1 MPVVNQAGYKKNLKK
16 TSLIGKKMI
25 TPLAERLRPTQL
37 DEIAGQEHLL
47 SENGLI
53 KTTLLQKKPL
63 SLLLWGP
70 PGSGK
75 TTLALA
81 YSKAFDARFIS
92 MSAVSHATSDVKKII
107 QEMQTHPLLQ
117 KQITILFVDEIHR
130 WNKAQQDL
138 FLPYLEMGLFVLIGA
153 TTENPSFALN
163 HALLSRFRVL
173 QLYSLSPSSLQKIL
187 HRYEEKY
194 TEILLTAKAKE
205 MLIAAAQGDGRHLVN
220 LIENLE
226 PLLAK
231 KQPIDEQELIL
242 LLQKKSPLYDK
253 QSDQH
258 YQLISAL
265 HKSIR
270 GSDPDASLYWLARM
284 LNAGEDPQFLARRLI
299 RMALEDIGLADPQAL
314 TLTIHAWEAFAQL
327 GPPEAELA
335 LAQAVVYLALSP
347 KSNALYIA
355 FNQAKKKACETSHLP
370 PPAFLVNSVTKLDSE
385 LGYGKDYQ
393 YDHDLPFA
401 FSGQNYFPKD
411 LLKAQFYQPK
421 PYGFEREMQ
430 KRVNYFEQLRKKNLP
445 S

>member
-1 MPVVNQAGYKKNLKK
+1 
-16 TSLIGKKMI
+16 MI

-47 SENGLI
+47 SEKGLI

-92 MSAVSHATSDVKKII
+92 MSAVSHATSDVKSII
-107 QEMQTHPLLQ
+107 QDLQTHPLLQ

-138 FLPYLEMGLFVLIGA
+138 FLPYLEAGLFILIGA

-163 HALLSRFRVL
+163 NALLSRFRVL
-173 QLYSLSPSSLQKIL
+173 QLYSLNSSSLHKIIS
-187 HRYEEKY
+187 RYEEKY
-194 TEILLTAKAKE
+194 TKLLLSPKAKE
-205 MLIAAAQGDGRHLVN
+205 MLITAAQGDGRHLIN

-226 PLLAK
+226 PLLIK
-231 KQPIDEQELIL
+231 KQLIEEQDLLL
-242 LLQKKSPLYDK
+242 LLQKKSPLYDR

-270 GSDPDASLYWLARM
+270 GSDPDAALYWLARM
-284 LNAGEDPQFLARRLI
+284 LNAGEDPQFLARRFI
-299 RMALEDIGLADPQAL
+299 RMAVEDIGLADPQAL
-314 TLTIHAWEAFAQL
+314 GLALHAWEAFAQL
-327 GPPEAELA
+327 GAPEAELA
-335 LAQAVVYLALSP
+335 LAQAAVYLALSP
-347 KSNALYIA
+347 KSNALYVA
-355 FNQAKKKACETSHLP
+355 FNQAKELAKETSHLP
-370 PPAFLVNSVTKLDSE
+370 PPAFLINSVTKLDSE
-385 LGYGKDYQ
+385 LGHGEGYQ

-401 FSGQNYFPKD
+401 FSGQNYFPQD
-411 LLKAQFYQPK
+411 LIRHKFYHPK
-421 PYGFEREMQ
+421 SYGFEREMQ
-430 KRVNYFEQLRKKNLP
+430 KRVSYFEQLRKKNPP

>member
-1 MPVVNQAGYKKNLKK
+1 MEINIEKN
-16 TSLIGKKMI
+16 MI

-53 KTTLLQKKPL
+53 KSTLLQKKPV
-63 SLLLWGP
+63 SLLFWGP

-81 YSKAFDARFIS
+81 YAKAFDARFIP
-92 MSAVSHATSDVKKII
+92 MSAVSHATADVKKII
-107 QEMQTHPLLQ
+107 SDMQTHPLLQ
-117 KQITILFVDEIHR
+117 KKITIIFVDEIHR

-153 TTENPSFALN
+153 TTENPSFAVN

-173 QLYSLSPSSLQKIL
+173 QLYSLSPSSLHKIL
-187 HRYEEKY
+187 MKYEEKH
-194 TEILLTAKAKE
+194 EKLLLSPKAKE
-205 MLIAAAQGDGRHLVN
+205 ALITAAQGDGRHLVN
-220 LIENLE
+220 MIENLE
-226 PLLAK
+226 PLAK
-231 KQPIDEQELIL
+231 QQMIDEQDLIS
-242 LLQKKSPLYDK
+242 LLQKKLPLYDK

-270 GSDPDASLYWLARM
+270 GSDPDAALYWLARM
-284 LNAGEDPQFLARRLI
+284 LDAGEDPQYLARRLI

-327 GPPEAELA
+327 GAPEAELA
-335 LAQAVVYLALSP
+335 LAQAAVYLALSP
-347 KSNALYIA
+347 KSNALYVA
-355 FNQAKKKACETSHLP
+355 FNRAKEQAKKTSHLP
-370 PPAFLVNSVTKLDSE
+370 PPAFLVNPVTKLHSE
-385 LGYGKDYQ
+385 LNYGKDYQ
-393 YDHDLPFA
+393 YDHDLPSA
-401 FSGQNYFPKD
+401 FSGQNYFPQD
-411 LLKAQFYQPK
+411 LLRQQFYQPK
-421 PYGFEREMQ
+421 SYGFEREMQ
-430 KRVNYFEQLRKKNLP
+430 KRVSYFAQLRRKIKNLP

>member
-1 MPVVNQAGYKKNLKK
+1 
-16 TSLIGKKMI
+16 MI

-47 SENGLI
+47 SEKGLI
-53 KTTLLQKKPL
+53 KTTLFQKKPL

-92 MSAVSHATSDVKKII
+92 MSAVSHATSDVKKLI
-107 QEMQTHPLLQ
+107 QDMQTHPLLQ

-138 FLPYLEMGLFVLIGA
+138 FLPYLEGGLFILIGA

-163 HALLSRFRVL
+163 NALLSRLRVL
-173 QLYSLSPSSLQKIL
+173 QLYSLNSSSLQKIM

-194 TEILLTAKAKE
+194 TKLSLSPKAKE
-205 MLIAAAQGDGRHLVN
+205 MLITAAQGDGRHLIN

-226 PLLAK
+226 PLLIK
-231 KQPIDEQELIL
+231 KQLIEEQDLL
-242 LLQKKSPLYDK
+242 SLLQKKSPLYDR

-270 GSDPDASLYWLARM
+270 GSDPDAALYWLARM

-299 RMALEDIGLADPQAL
+299 RMAVEDIGLADPQAL
-314 TLTIHAWEAFAQL
+314 GLALHAWEAFAQL
-327 GPPEAELA
+327 GSPEAELA
-335 LAQAVVYLALSP
+335 LAQAAVYLALSP

-355 FNQAKKKACETSHLP
+355 FNQAKELAKETSHLP
-370 PPAFLVNSVTKLDSE
+370 PPAFLINSVTKLDAE
-385 LGYGKDYQ
+385 LGHGKDYQ

-401 FSGQNYFPKD
+401 FSGQNYFPQD
-411 LLKAQFYQPK
+411 LIRCKFYHPK
-421 PYGFEREMQ
+421 SYGFEREMQ
-430 KRVNYFEQLRKKNLP
+430 KRVSYFEQLRKKNPP

>member
-1 MPVVNQAGYKKNLKK
+1 
-16 TSLIGKKMI
+16 MI

-37 DEIAGQEHLL
+37 DDIAGQEHLL
-47 SENGLI
+47 SKNGLI
-53 KTTLLQKKPL
+53 KTSLLQKKPL

-81 YSKAFDARFIS
+81 YSKAFDARFIP
-92 MSAVSHATSDVKKII
+92 MSAVSHATSDIKNII
-107 QEMQTHPLLQ
+107 QDIQTLPLLQ
-117 KQITILFVDEIHR
+117 KRITILFVDEIHR

-138 FLPYLEMGLFVLIGA
+138 FLPYLESGLFILIGA

-163 HALLSRFRVL
+163 NALLSRFRVL
-173 QLYSLSPSSLQKIL
+173 QLHSLSSSSLHKIIN
-187 HRYEEKY
+187 RYEEKY
-194 TEILLTAKAKE
+194 TKLLLCPKAKE
-205 MLIAAAQGDGRHLVN
+205 MLITAAQGDGRHLIN

-226 PLLAK
+226 PLLIK
-231 KQPIDEQELIL
+231 KQLIEEQDLLL
-242 LLQKKSPLYDK
+242 LLQKKSPLYDR

-270 GSDPDASLYWLARM
+270 GSDPDAALYWLARM
-284 LNAGEDPQFLARRLI
+284 LNAGEDPQFLARRFI
-299 RMALEDIGLADPQAL
+299 RMAVEDIGLADPQAL
-314 TLTIHAWEAFAQL
+314 GLALHAWEAFAQL
-327 GPPEAELA
+327 GAPEAELA
-335 LAQAVVYLALSP
+335 LAQAAVYLALSP

-355 FNQAKKKACETSHLP
+355 FNQAKEQAKTTSHLP
-370 PPAFLVNSVTKLDSE
+370 PPAFLINSVTKLDSE
-385 LGYGKDYQ
+385 LGHGKGYQ

-401 FSGQNYFPKD
+401 FSGQNYFPQELIRCK
-411 LLKAQFYQPK
+411 FYHPK

-430 KRVNYFEQLRKKNLP
+430 KRVSYFEQLRKKNLP

>member
-1 MPVVNQAGYKKNLKK
+1 
-16 TSLIGKKMI
+16 MI

-75 TTLALA
+75 TTLAIA
-81 YSKAFDARFIS
+81 YAKAFDARFIS
-92 MSAVSHATSDVKKII
+92 MSAVSHTTSDVKNII
-107 QEMQTHPLLQ
+107 QDMQTHPLLQ
-117 KQITILFVDEIHR
+117 KQVTILFVDEIHR

-138 FLPYLEMGLFVLIGA
+138 FLPYLEAGLFILIGA

-163 HALLSRFRVL
+163 NALLSRFRVL
-173 QLYSLSPSSLQKIL
+173 QLYSLNSSSLHKIIN
-187 HRYEEKY
+187 RYEEKY
-194 TEILLTAKAKE
+194 TKLLLTPKAKH
-205 MLIAAAQGDGRHLVN
+205 MLITAAQGDGRHLIN

-226 PLLAK
+226 PLLIK
-231 KQPIDEQELIL
+231 KQLIEEQDLLL
-242 LLQKKSPLYDK
+242 LLQKKSPLYDR

-270 GSDPDASLYWLARM
+270 GSDPDAALYWLARM
-284 LNAGEDPQFLARRLI
+284 LNAGEDPQFLARRFI
-299 RMALEDIGLADPQAL
+299 RMTVEDIGLADPQAL
-314 TLTIHAWEAFAQL
+314 GLALHTWEAFAQL
-327 GPPEAELA
+327 GAPEAELA

-347 KSNALYIA
+347 KSNALYTA
-355 FNQAKKKACETSHLP
+355 FNQAKELAKETSHLP
-370 PPAFLVNSVTKLDSE
+370 PPAFLINSVTKLDSE
-385 LGYGKDYQ
+385 LGYGEGYQ

-411 LLKAQFYQPK
+411 LIRHKFYQPK

-430 KRVNYFEQLRKKNLP
+430 KRVSYFEQLRKKNPP

>member
-1 MPVVNQAGYKKNLKK
+1 M
-16 TSLIGKKMI
+16 M

-47 SENGLI
+47 SESGLI
-53 KTTLLQKKPL
+53 KTTLLQKKPV

-92 MSAVSHATSDVKKII
+92 MSAVSHATSDIKKII
-107 QEMQTHPLLQ
+107 LDLQTHPLLQ
-117 KQITILFVDEIHR
+117 KQITILFVDELHR
-130 WNKAQQDL
+130 WNKAQQDV
-138 FLPYLEMGLFVLIGA
+138 FLPYLESGLFVLIGA

-173 QLYSLSPSSLQKIL
+173 QLYSLNPSSLTKIL
-187 HRYEEKY
+187 NRYEEKY
-194 TEILLTAKAKE
+194 TELLLSPKAKE
-205 MLIAAAQGDGRHLVN
+205 MLISAAQGDGRHLIN

-231 KQPIDEQELIL
+231 KQLIEEQDLGL

-258 YQLISAL
+258 YRLISAL

-284 LNAGEDPQFLARRLI
+284 LDAGEDPQFLARRLV

-314 TLTIHAWEAFAQL
+314 ALTIHAWEAFAQL

-347 KSNALYIA
+347 KSNALYVA
-355 FNQAKKKACETSHLP
+355 FNKAKKQAKETSHLS
-370 PPAFLVNSVTKLDSE
+370 PPAFLVNAVTKLDSE
-385 LGYGKDYQ
+385 LGYGTGYQ

-401 FSGQNYFPKD
+401 FSGQNYFPQD
-411 LLKAQFYQPK
+411 LLRQKFYQPK
-421 PYGFEREMQ
+421 AYGFEREMQ

>member
-1 MPVVNQAGYKKNLKK
+1 
-16 TSLIGKKMI
+16 MI

-37 DEIAGQEHLL
+37 DEIVGQEHLL
-47 SENGLI
+47 SEKGLI
-53 KTTLLQKKPL
+53 KTTLLQKKPV

-81 YSKAFDARFIS
+81 YSKAFNARFIS
-92 MSAVSHATSDVKKII
+92 MSAVSHTTSDVKKII
-107 QEMQTHPLLQ
+107 QDMQAHPLLQ

-138 FLPYLEMGLFVLIGA
+138 FLPYLETGLFILIGA

-163 HALLSRFRVL
+163 NALLSRFRVL
-173 QLYSLSPSSLQKIL
+173 QLYSLSSSSLYKIIN
-187 HRYEEKY
+187 RYEERY
-194 TEILLTAKAKE
+194 TELLLSPEAKE
-205 MLIAAAQGDGRHLVN
+205 MLIIAAQGDGRHLIN

-226 PLLAK
+226 PLLSRN
-231 KQPIDEQELIL
+231 QVIEEQDLLL
-242 LLQKKSPLYDK
+242 LLQKKSPVYDK

-258 YQLISAL
+258 FQLISAL

-270 GSDPDASLYWLARM
+270 GSDPDATLYWLARM

-299 RMALEDIGLADPQAL
+299 RIAIEDIGLADPQAL
-314 TLTIHAWEAFAQL
+314 GVSLHAWEAFVQL
-327 GPPEAELA
+327 GFPEAELA
-335 LAQAVVYLALSP
+335 LAQAAVYLALSP

-355 FNQAKKKACETSHLP
+355 FNQAKEQAKATSHLLP
-370 PPAFLVNSVTKLDSE
+370 PTFLINSITKLDSDS
-385 LGYGKDYQ
+385 GYGEGYQ

-401 FSGQNYFPKD
+401 FSGQNYFPQELIRCK
-411 LLKAQFYQPK
+411 FYQPK

-430 KRVNYFEQLRKKNLP
+430 KRISYFEQLRKKNLP

>member
-1 MPVVNQAGYKKNLKK
+1 
-16 TSLIGKKMI
+16 MI
-25 TPLAERLRPTQL
+25 TPLSERLRPTQL

-92 MSAVSHATSDVKKII
+92 MSAVSHATSDVKNII
-107 QEMQTHPLLQ
+107 QDIQTHPLLQ

-138 FLPYLEMGLFVLIGA
+138 FLPYLEAGLFILIGA

-163 HALLSRFRVL
+163 NALLSRFRVL
-173 QLYSLSPSSLQKIL
+173 ELYSLNSSSLHKIMN
-187 HRYEEKY
+187 RYEEKY
-194 TEILLTAKAKE
+194 TKLLLTSKARE
-205 MLIAAAQGDGRHLVN
+205 MLITEAQGDGRHLIN

-226 PLLAK
+226 PLFIK
-231 KQPIDEQELIL
+231 KQLIEEQDLL
-242 LLQKKSPLYDK
+242 SLLQKKSPLYDR
-253 QSDQH
+253 QSDLH

-270 GSDPDASLYWLARM
+270 GSDPDAALYWLARM

-299 RMALEDIGLADPQAL
+299 RITVEDIGLADPQAL
-314 TLTIHAWEAFAQL
+314 GLALHAWEAFAQL
-327 GPPEAELA
+327 GAPEAELA
-335 LAQAVVYLALSP
+335 LAQATVYLALSP

-355 FNQAKKKACETSHLP
+355 FNQAKELAKKTSNLP
-370 PPAFLVNSVTKLDSE
+370 PPVFLINSVTKLDSE
-385 LGYGKDYQ
+385 LGYGECYE

-401 FSGQNYFPKD
+401 FSGQNYFPQD
-411 LLKAQFYQPK
+411 LIRHKFYHPK

-430 KRVNYFEQLRKKNLP
+430 KRVSYFEQLRKKNPP

>member
-1 MPVVNQAGYKKNLKK
+1 
-16 TSLIGKKMI
+16 MI

-47 SENGLI
+47 LENGLI

-92 MSAVSHATSDVKKII
+92 MSAVSHATSDVKNII
-107 QEMQTHPLLQ
+107 QDMQTHPLLQ

-138 FLPYLEMGLFVLIGA
+138 FLPYLEAGLFILIGA

-163 HALLSRFRVL
+163 NALLSRFRVL
-173 QLYSLSPSSLQKIL
+173 ELYSLNSSSLHKIMN
-187 HRYEEKY
+187 RYEEKY
-194 TEILLTAKAKE
+194 TKLLLTSKARE
-205 MLIAAAQGDGRHLVN
+205 MLITEAQGDGRHLIN

-226 PLLAK
+226 PLFIK
-231 KQPIDEQELIL
+231 KQLIEEQDLL
-242 LLQKKSPLYDK
+242 SLLQKKSPLYDR
-253 QSDQH
+253 QSDLH

-270 GSDPDASLYWLARM
+270 GSDPDAALYWLARM
-284 LNAGEDPQFLARRLI
+284 LNAGEDPQFLARRFI
-299 RMALEDIGLADPQAL
+299 RMTVEDIGLADPQAL
-314 TLTIHAWEAFAQL
+314 GLALHAWEAFAQL
-327 GPPEAELA
+327 RAPEAELA
-335 LAQAVVYLALSP
+335 LAQATVYLALSP

-355 FNQAKKKACETSHLP
+355 FNQAKELAKKTSNLP
-370 PPAFLVNSVTKLDSE
+370 PPVFLINSVTKLDSE
-385 LGYGKDYQ
+385 LGYGECYE

-401 FSGQNYFPKD
+401 FSGQNYFPQD
-411 LLKAQFYQPK
+411 LIRHKFYHPK

-430 KRVNYFEQLRKKNLP
+430 KRVSYFEQLRKKNPP

>member
-1 MPVVNQAGYKKNLKK
+1 
-16 TSLIGKKMI
+16 MI

-47 SENGLI
+47 SEKGLI
-53 KTTLLQKKPL
+53 KTTLSQKKPL

-92 MSAVSHATSDVKKII
+92 MSAVSHATSDVKNII
-107 QEMQTHPLLQ
+107 QDLQTHPLLQ

-138 FLPYLEMGLFVLIGA
+138 FLPYLEAGLFILIGA

-163 HALLSRFRVL
+163 NALLSRFRVL
-173 QLYSLSPSSLQKIL
+173 QLYSLNSSSLHKIIS
-187 HRYEEKY
+187 RYEEKY
-194 TEILLTAKAKE
+194 TKLLLSPKAKE
-205 MLIAAAQGDGRHLVN
+205 MLITAAQGDGRHLIN

-226 PLLAK
+226 PLLIK
-231 KQPIDEQELIL
+231 KQLIEEQDLLL
-242 LLQKKSPLYDK
+242 LLQKKSPLYDR

-270 GSDPDASLYWLARM
+270 GSDPDAALYWLARM
-284 LNAGEDPQFLARRLI
+284 INAGEDPQFLARRLI
-299 RMALEDIGLADPQAL
+299 RMAVEDIGLADPQAL
-314 TLTIHAWEAFAQL
+314 GLALHAWEAFAQL
-327 GPPEAELA
+327 GAPEAELA
-335 LAQAVVYLALSP
+335 LAQAAVYLALSP
-347 KSNALYIA
+347 KSNALYTA
-355 FNQAKKKACETSHLP
+355 FNQAKEQAKETSHLP
-370 PPAFLVNSVTKLDSE
+370 PPAFLINSVTKLDSE
-385 LGYGKDYQ
+385 LGHGEGYQ

-401 FSGQNYFPKD
+401 FSGQNYFPQD
-411 LLKAQFYQPK
+411 LIRHKFYHPK
-421 PYGFEREMQ
+421 SYGFEREMQ
-430 KRVNYFEQLRKKNLP
+430 KRVSYFEQLRKKNPP